1 MTRALGLAVLQ
12 LLLLVGCSD
21 RPPVPREKLIDLLI
35 ELAKVQGW
43 AATQTPK
50 TAVADSLARSQYQQ
64 VLARAGVS
72 AADFEATLAYYRQR
86 PATYEALLEEAIHRM
101 TVTLEEGKSDA
112 AAAPRPTP
120 VAP

>member
-1 MTRALGLAVLQ
+1 MTRALGLAL

-21 RPPVPREKLIDLLI
+21 RTPVPREQLIDLLI

-50 TAVADSLARSQYQQ
+50 TAVADSLARGQYQQ

-86 PATYEALLEEAIHRM
+86 PASYEALLEEAIHRM
-101 TVTLEEGKSDA
+101 TVTLEEGKRDT